1 MNSNIAETVIG
12 AAVLVVAA
20 WFVVYAAQSRGM
32 AGGSGTYD
40 LIAEFGSVEGIAVG
54 SEVRLAG
61 IRVGTVEALDL
72 DPRTYQVDARFTMRD
87 DLKIPEDSEVRI
99 SSEGLL
105 GGAFLEVRAG
115 QSDFLL
121 GDGGRLYNTSTGEG
135 LLNQLLQFGFQR

>member
-1 MNSNIAETVIG
+1 MSSNIAETVIG
-12 AAVLVVAA
+12 AAVLAVAA
-20 WFVVYAAQSRGM
+20 GFVVHASQNRGITGAA
-32 AGGSGTYD
+32 GSYELT
-40 LIAEFGSVEGIAVG
+40 AEFGSVEGIAVG

-61 IRVGTVEALDL
+61 IRVGTVQALDL

-99 SSEGLL
+99 ASEGLL

-121 GDGGRLYNTSTGEG
+121 SDGGRLYNTASGES
-135 LLNQLLQFGFQR
+135 LLNQLLQFGFER

>member
-20 WFVVYAAQSRGM
+20 WFVVHAAQSRGM
-32 AGGSGTYD
+32 AGGAGTYD
-40 LIAEFGSVEGIAVG
+40 LIAEFSSVEGIGIG

-105 GGAFLEVRAG
+105 GGAFLEVRTG

-121 GDGGRLYNTSTGEG
+121 SDGGRLYNTSTGEG